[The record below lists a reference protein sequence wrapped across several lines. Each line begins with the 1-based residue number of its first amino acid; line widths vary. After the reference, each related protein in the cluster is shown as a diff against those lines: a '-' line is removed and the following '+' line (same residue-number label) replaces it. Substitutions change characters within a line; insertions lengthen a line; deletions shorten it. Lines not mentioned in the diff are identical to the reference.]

1 MAWDGDGMAT
11 IGTDASRKRRAFPAL
26 LAVTRSYEVM
36 FTKPLAFA
44 RVSVV
49 WATVGYLSVI
59 GFSMSRVQ
67 EGTPSVMATSAIVA
81 SLLTMLVLTVMSVAV
96 ANSWQ
101 RVVLTERWA
110 DAPVFGSAG
119 LLRYSGAAAALILG
133 FVLVPSLLITA
144 VGMSLALSASAPAEA
159 VSYVPLLALILLVF
173 PSMIAAR
180 LSLALPAASV
190 GDRLSLK
197 DSWRATRGSG
207 WRFLGGALLVVVP
220 VFVAGRL
227 FLSLAR
233 GLLGLVSGEASFVH
247 AALVIASWL
256 FMVGLGATYLALA
269 YRFFVQGRDRLDD
282 GTLEALKEQF
292 S

>member
-1 MAWDGDGMAT
+1 MAT

-36 FTKPLAFA
+36 FTTPLAFA

-101 RVVLTERWA
+101 RVVLTERC
-110 DAPVFGSAG
+110 
-119 LLRYSGAAAALILG
+119 
-133 FVLVPSLLITA
+133 
-144 VGMSLALSASAPAEA
+144 
-159 VSYVPLLALILLVF
+159 
-173 PSMIAAR
+173 
-180 LSLALPAASV
+180 
-190 GDRLSLK
+190 DRLSLK